1 MCLDHARV
9 VPLRRL
15 FWSVYGRY
23 VYDRRPAARSRATI
37 ERVVDLL
44 RARNGRAG
52 VQVLDAGCGTGEY
65 TVGLARAGFR
75 VTGIDYAAGM
85 LTRAR
90 SKLATTPKGSVS
102 LRMAS
107 LDRPLP
113 FGDAAF
119 DHAILVSVLQAVANP
134 PLTLGELWR
143 VLRPGGT
150 LVVVHYPRPPLH
162 DLPLLGEVR
171 ARLARSGT
179 RGPFAFGM
187 VAAKSWAERSG
198 GTRYWTVEELERLL
212 VDGRYRIVSVASRSP
227 IIVVAE
233 RPTA

>member
-1 MCLDHARV
+1 MRFDHTMA

-15 FWSVYGRY
+15 FWSVYGRH

-44 RARNGRAG
+44 QARTRRVGE
-52 VQVLDAGCGTGEY
+52 QVLDAGCGTGEY

-90 SKLATTPKGSVS
+90 SKLATVPNGTVS

-107 LDRPLP
+107 LDRPLS
-113 FGDAAF
+113 FGNAGF
-119 DHAILVSVLQAVANP
+119 DHAILVSVLQAVADP
-134 PLTLGELWR
+134 PFTLGELWR

-150 LVVVHYPRPPLH
+150 LVAVHYPRPPIH
-162 DLPLLGEVR
+162 DLPLLDEVR
-171 ARLARSGT
+171 ARLAGSGA
-179 RGPFAFGM
+179 RGPFAFAM
-187 VAAKSWAERSG
+187 VAAKSWAERTG
-198 GTRYWTVEELERLL
+198 GTRYWTVEELEELL
-212 VDGRYRIVSVASRSP
+212 VESRYRIVSLASRSP

-233 RPTA
+233 RPPA